1 MAKILNRP
9 MFKRG
14 GSTGGITANLKKPR
28 MGFMPGGQVP
38 SYQEILAQYMQPP
51 EEQKGLT
58 SSDYLRLAAAGA
70 EIMGAQPTS
79 DSGGFMAALSSA
91 GPALSGA
98 ATDIANNMQARK
110 ESYRTGKRDYDVAM
124 GQAAVQ
130 QASDRFTREA
140 AVADRED
147 EQAFTTSER
156 VAAQDFTSTILDR
169 EHEISLDLIDA
180 ESQAAIREL
189 IKQKELGIGILEK
202 DFVTQAGNE
211 SIEKAN
217 AAIEAYKTAT
227 TEEEKAAALD
237 AYKIEKN
244 NFYNGLYGETT
255 LANIKEIGAL
265 LGDESF
271 TKLIRQGVQ
280 NVIDKEE
287 DKDPTS
293 VFYGMDSAQIQEQ
306 IAQNMFNMVVSEVY
320 FPEFPEALAKGG
332 RVGLANG
339 GDPEFPN
346 AGPSGPPYEPGSGPN
361 PDPGSPP
368 IMQAEASQQ
377 DIEMTFAELRRR
389 LPPEVNDGVIKLI
402 MSSEQ
407 AMIDFAQLMT
417 PDDISTFNEKY
428 NVDLQY
434 PTQVA

>member
-1 MAKILNRP
+1 

-28 MGFMPGGQVP
+28 MGFKEAGPVP
-38 SYQEILAQYMQPP
+38 SYQDILAQYMQAP
-51 EEQKGLT
+51 EEPKGLT

-79 DSGGFMAALSSA
+79 DGSGFMAALSSA

-98 ATDIANNMQARK
+98 ATDIASSLATRK
-110 ESYRTGKRDYDVAM
+110 ENYRTGKRDYDAAM

-130 QASDRFTREA
+130 QASDQFTREA
-140 AVADRED
+140 SVEDRED
-147 EQAFTTSER
+147 EQSFTTSER
-156 VAAQDFTSTILDR
+156 EATQDFTMGVLDR
-169 EHEISLDLIDA
+169 EHEMSLDLIDA
-180 ESQAAIREL
+180 ESQASIREL

-255 LANIKEIGAL
+255 LANIKEVASL
-265 LGDESF
+265 LADESF
-271 TKLIRQGVQ
+271 TKLISKGVQ

-287 DKDPTS
+287 DKDPNS
-293 VFYGMDSAQIQEQ
+293 VFYNMDTAQIQEQ

-320 FPEFPEALAKGG
+320 FPEFPGGMAKGG

-339 GDPEFPN
+339 G
-346 AGPSGPPYEPGSGPN
+346 GPYEPGSGPD

-368 IMQAEASQQ
+368 IMQASPQ

-417 PDDISTFNEKY
+417 PDDIATFNEKY

>member
-1 MAKILNRP
+1 
-9 MFKRG
+9 
-14 GSTGGITANLKKPR
+14 
-28 MGFMPGGQVP
+28 MGFEPGGQVP

-51 EEQKGLT
+51 EEPKGLT

-79 DSGGFMAALSSA
+79 DGGGFLAALSSA

-98 ATDIANNMQARK
+98 ATDIAQSMQARK
-110 ESYRTGKRDYDVAM
+110 ENYRTGKRDYDVAM

-130 QASDRFTREA
+130 QASDQFTREA
-140 AVADRED
+140 TIADRED

-156 VAAQDFTSTILDR
+156 EATQDFTYSLLDR
-169 EHEISLDLIDA
+169 EHEISLELIDA

-271 TKLIRQGVQ
+271 TKLISKGVQ
-280 NVIDKEE
+280 NVIDNEE
-287 DKDPTS
+287 NKDPSS
-293 VFYGMDSAQIQEQ
+293 VFYNMDSAQIQEQ

-320 FPEFPEALAKGG
+320 FPEFPEELAKGG
-332 RVGLANG
+332 RVGLQEG
-339 GDPEFPN
+339 GMATNPN
-346 AGPSGPPYEPGSGPN
+346 
-361 PDPGSPP
+361 
-368 IMQAEASQQ
+368 MQEGASSA
-377 DIEMTFAELRRR
+377 DVEMTFAELRRR

-417 PDDISTFNEKY
+417 PDDIATFNEKY

>member
-1 MAKILNRP
+1 MARILNRP
-9 MFKRG
+9 MFRRG
-14 GSTGGITANLKKPR
+14 GSTGGITANLNKPR
-28 MGFMPGGQVP
+28 MGFKPGGQVP

-51 EEQKGLT
+51 EEPKGLT

-98 ATDIANNMQARK
+98 ATDIAQSMQARK
-110 ESYRTGKRDYDVAM
+110 ENYRTGKRDYDVAM

-130 QASDRFTREA
+130 QASDQFTREA
-140 AVADRED
+140 TIADRED

-156 VAAQDFTSTILDR
+156 EATQDFTYRLLDK
-169 EHEISLDLIDA
+169 EHEISLELIDA
-180 ESQAAIREL
+180 ESQASIREL

-271 TKLIRQGVQ
+271 TKLISKGVQ
-280 NVIDKEE
+280 NVIDNEE
-287 DKDPTS
+287 NKDPSS
-293 VFYGMDSAQIQEQ
+293 VFYNMDSAQIQEQ

-320 FPEFPEALAKGG
+320 FPEFPEELAKGG
-332 RVGLANG
+332 RVGLQEG
-339 GDPEFPN
+339 GMATNPN
-346 AGPSGPPYEPGSGPN
+346 
-361 PDPGSPP
+361 
-368 IMQAEASQQ
+368 MQEGASSA
-377 DIEMTFAELRRR
+377 DVEMTFAELRRR

-417 PDDISTFNEKY
+417 PDDIATFNEKY

>member
-1 MAKILNRP
+1 
-9 MFKRG
+9 
-14 GSTGGITANLKKPR
+14 
-28 MGFMPGGQVP
+28 
-38 SYQEILAQYMQPP
+38 
-51 EEQKGLT
+51 
-58 SSDYLRLAAAGA
+58 
-70 EIMGAQPTS
+70 
-79 DSGGFMAALSSA
+79 
-91 GPALSGA
+91 
-98 ATDIANNMQARK
+98 MQARK
-110 ESYRTGKRDYDVAM
+110 ENYRTGKRDYDVAM

-130 QASDRFTREA
+130 QASDQFTREA
-140 AVADRED
+140 TIADRED

-156 VAAQDFTSTILDR
+156 EATQDFTYRLLDR
-169 EHEISLDLIDA
+169 EHEISLELIDA

-271 TKLIRQGVQ
+271 TKLISKGVQ
-280 NVIDKEE
+280 NVIDNEE
-287 DKDPTS
+287 NKDPSS
-293 VFYGMDSAQIQEQ
+293 VFYNMDSAQIQEQ

-320 FPEFPEALAKGG
+320 FPEFPEELAKGG
-332 RVGLANG
+332 RVGLQEG
-339 GDPEFPN
+339 GMATNPN
-346 AGPSGPPYEPGSGPN
+346 
-361 PDPGSPP
+361 
-368 IMQAEASQQ
+368 MQEGASSA
-377 DIEMTFAELRRR
+377 DVEMTFAELRRR

-402 MSSEQ
+402 MSRYRIKAISI
-407 AMIDFAQLMT
+407 AVSQLLE
-417 PDDISTFNEKY
+417 PKVPSCCLI
-428 NVDLQY
+428 
-434 PTQVA
+434 

>member
-1 MAKILNRP
+1 MARILNRP

-28 MGFMPGGQVP
+28 QGFKYGDVVKSPNLA
-38 SYQEILAQYMQPP
+38 EIMSQYVQAP
-51 EEQKGLT
+51 EEPKGLT

-79 DSGGFMAALSSA
+79 DGSGFLAALSSA

-98 ATDIANNMQARK
+98 ATDIADSMQTRK
-110 ESYRTGKRDYDVAM
+110 ENYRTGKRAYDASM
-124 GQAAVQ
+124 GQAAVD
-130 QASDRFTREA
+130 QATLDYQGQL
-140 AVADRED
+140 ED
-147 EQAFTTSER
+147 YQSGRDQEN
-156 VAAQDFTSTILDR
+156 
-169 EHEISLDLIDA
+169 
-180 ESQAAIREL
+180 
-189 IKQKELGIGILEK
+189 QKELLGLEFGYSERLLNQEAQNALQLLIEEK
-202 DFVTQAGNE
+202 KLSPYDF
-211 SIEKAN
+211 EKQYVDETGQKLIAEAV
-217 AAIEAYKTAT
+217 AAIEAGDKETYEMK
-227 TEEEKAAALD
+227 KSQFL
-237 AYKIEKN
+237 
-244 NFYNGLYGETT
+244 NGLYGETSRANT
-255 LANIKEIGAL
+255 EEKANLLADSDFQKAVRLEIDAIMAPGGEAEQE
-265 LGDESF
+265 GSKYF
-271 TKLIRQGVQ
+271 GKTR
-280 NVIDKEE
+280 
-287 DKDPTS
+287 S
-293 VFYGMDSAQIQEQ
+293 VVAK
-306 IAQNMFNMVVSEVY
+306 MVRENAFSQVVNEIY
-320 FPEFPEALAKGG
+320 FPEFKAKGG
-332 RVGLANG
+332 RVGLARG
-339 GDPEFPN
+339 GDPEFPD
-346 AGPSGPPYEPGSGPN
+346 ATPVGPPFEPGSGPN